1 MSASTTKLLQAA
13 VEILGGA
20 GPLAE
25 RLGISRALLSAYL
38 HDARPLPDS
47 LLLRAVDII
56 FEDRQARF
64 ALDAQ
69 STSRRL
75 NDPAAEA

>member
-13 VEILGGA
+13 VEILGGE

-38 HDARPLPDS
+38 HDSRPLPDS

-56 FEDRQARF
+56 LEDRQARF
-64 ALDAQ
+64 ALGT
-69 STSRRL
+69 TSGPKL
-75 NDPAAEA
+75 GDPAAEA